1 MVESKGQRPI
11 LLVLFLGVLMA
22 ALDIA
27 ILGPAIPAIR
37 EAFELS
43 ERQVSWVFSVW
54 VLANLVSVPIMS
66 KMADRYGRKAIYIL
80 DIILFAVGGVVVASA
95 PGFEVLLIGR
105 ALQGSAASGIFPV
118 AGAVIGDAF
127 EPEKRGRAFGVL
139 GSVFGVAFII
149 GPIFAG
155 TVLLVGWRWLY
166 LAFVPLAAIVALMS
180 WRLLP
185 GATTREVRPLD
196 LKGLISL
203 AGILLATAYAISVL
217 DTSDLWTSLSG
228 WRVINSVLIILVLIP
243 VYIRSM
249 KTAEDP
255 VLRIELFKNK
265 QVALALLVAVGA
277 GISEAAFIFFPT
289 IAVLA
294 YGVTMSEASFMLL
307 PLMVAVAIGSPLA
320 GRLLDR
326 TGSRFIVLASL
337 TILALGMLGIAT
349 SPGSKPIFYMASILI
364 GVGLAGLLGSAL
376 SYILIHEAQKQERAI
391 SQGAITLFISIG
403 QLLSAAM
410 VGAIAESNEVP
421 LDGYERAFG
430 VIVVITVLV
439 TGAAFMLKNKS
450 EERKTVFRASS
461 GDE

>member
-1 MVESKGQRPI
+1 
-11 LLVLFLGVLMA
+11 MA

-37 EAFELS
+37 DAFSLS

-54 VLANLVSVPIMS
+54 VLANLVSVPVMS
-66 KMADRYGRKAIYIL
+66 KMADRYGRKAVYLL
-80 DIILFAVGGVVVASA
+80 DVIMFAVGGIVVATA
-95 PGFEVLLIGR
+95 PGFAVLLVGR

-127 EPEKRGRAFGVL
+127 EPEKRGRAFGIL

-149 GPIFAG
+149 GPILAG
-155 TVLLVGWRWLY
+155 MILLVGWRWLY
-166 LAFVPLAAIVALMS
+166 LAFVPLAVIIVLLG
-180 WRLLP
+180 WRILP
-185 GATTREVRPLD
+185 GQSTRSHKPLD
-196 LKGLISL
+196 IRGLVSL

-217 DTSDLWTSLSG
+217 DTSDLWTSLTG
-228 WRVINSVLIILVLIP
+228 WRVINSVILIAVLLP
-243 VYIRSM
+243 VFVQSM
-249 KTAEDP
+249 KTAADP
-255 VLRIELFKNK
+255 VLRMDLLKNR
-265 QVALALLVAVGA
+265 QVALALLIAVGA

-294 YGVTMSEASFMLL
+294 YDVTMSEASFMLL

-326 TGSRFIVLASL
+326 TGSKFIVLASM
-337 TILALGMLGIAT
+337 ILLGCGMLGIAT
-349 SPGSKPIFYMASILI
+349 SPESKPVFYLASVLI

-376 SYILIHEAQKQERAI
+376 SYILIHEAEQQERAV

-410 VGAIAESNEVP
+410 VGAIAESNEIP
-421 LDGYERAFG
+421 LDGYRTAFG
-430 VIVVITVLV
+430 VIVVITFVM
-439 TGAAFMLKNKS
+439 TGAAFLLKNRS
-450 EERKTVFRASS
+450 AERITVFRANSK
-461 GDE
+461 DR